1 MKTDF
6 LVLGSGLAG
15 LRFALKVSDHGSVTV
30 VTKGKIQEATTARAQ
45 GGIAAVLDPKDSF
58 EGHIQDTLN
67 AGEGLCHEEVVRQ
80 VIRDAPAQIKDLM
93 QLGVQF
99 SKDAAG
105 HLALAKEGGHGMARV
120 AHAQDATGAEIER
133 ALVQSC
139 RQHPNIKIFEDHM
152 AVDLIT
158 NRHLESK
165 QRSPKPRCYGAY
177 VLDIKTQEIKTFQAK
192 ITLLATGGAGKV
204 YLYTSNPDSAS
215 GDGMALAYRAGCT
228 LTNMEFVQFHPTCL
242 YHPEAK
248 NFLIS
253 EALRG
258 EGGILKLLTGEPF
271 IKRYDPRGDLAT
283 RDIVARAIDSEL
295 KKSGN
300 PYVWLDISHKP
311 SHFIKERFPNIYQTC
326 LKYGIDITTS
336 PIPVVPAA
344 HYFCGG
350 VATNQQG
357 RTTLEN
363 LSACGEVA
371 HTGLHGA
378 NRLASNSLLEAAAYA
393 CYAAQDAIQKLKES
407 HESPNIPDWDPKG
420 ATDSNEEVVLS
431 QNWEEIRTFMWNYV
445 GIVRSNK
452 RLERAQNRIK
462 LLLDEIHE
470 YYWNFKINK
479 NLLELRNLSLVAHL
493 IIQSALWRKESRGLH
508 YNIDTPHSDPAY
520 QKDTL
525 AIGRP

>member
-1 MKTDF
+1 
-6 LVLGSGLAG
+6 
-15 LRFALKVSDHGSVTV
+15 
-30 VTKGKIQEATTARAQ
+30 
-45 GGIAAVLDPKDSF
+45 
-58 EGHIQDTLN
+58 
-67 AGEGLCHEEVVRQ
+67 
-80 VIRDAPAQIKDLM
+80 
-93 QLGVQF
+93 
-99 SKDAAG
+99 
-105 HLALAKEGGHGMARV
+105 MARV